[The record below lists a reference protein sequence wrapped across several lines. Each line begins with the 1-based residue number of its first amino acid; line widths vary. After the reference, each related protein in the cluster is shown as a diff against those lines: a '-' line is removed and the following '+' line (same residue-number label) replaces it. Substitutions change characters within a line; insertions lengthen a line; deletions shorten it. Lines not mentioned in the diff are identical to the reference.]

1 MARCRCHSGKQ
12 EKRCCGPL
20 HEGKA
25 APTAEALMRSRY
37 AAYARGLVDYI
48 IATTAPGPQVQAD
61 PEAWRRSIAQF
72 CRQTRFEGLRIVEH
86 VHGEE
91 EAFVTFEAT
100 LTQAGRDASFSERS
114 RFVRVEG
121 RWAYHSGVGRR

>member
-1 MARCRCHSGKQ
+1 MSAAQGGALLARAGGTTSPRRRIGTPLSPHEPVDSCCR
-12 EKRCCGPL
+12 L
-20 HEGKA
+20 
-25 APTAEALMRSRY
+25 
-37 AAYARGLVDYI
+37 
-48 IATTAPGPQVQAD
+48 
-61 PEAWRRSIAQF
+61 SIAQF

-86 VHGEE
+86 VDGEQ

-121 RWAYHSGVGRR
+121 RWAYHSGVGRQ